1 METPQSDEAI
11 NSIKDIRQQL
21 EARIETQHKS
31 HMDML
36 SSVQSIIPNLVSSLD
51 LSLKVLSSF
60 NHRPFAPTPSLP
72 LPLPSFNPPKSSLQQ
87 LPQNPSSNSNNNHQ
101 NPKTSLATTN
111 PESEKISPLTIV
123 RSMVAV
129 CLLGRVPFSPI
140 DSSTVLRKL
149 ENDQTITPQ
158 DNAALQELGG
168 DSGGPTLAV
177 EIALRSMADD
187 NGAVQLEEFVVSGKA
202 RIMVLNIDRT
212 RLLRELPET
221 AQHQQQNESSF
232 GDVNTNQ
239 NQNQRQINTGSA
251 NVNGVM
257 IGGPVLRPTSDMWMS
272 QGDPH
277 MSGLPPMFSG
287 GGPRGAPRLMGMMAA
302 HRGIG
307 IPPMH
312 RLPLGPNVSGSSV
325 NAIPQKPKTYDDD
338 VKDVEALL
346 NKKTFKEMQKS
357 KAGEELYHLLHRP
370 TARETAVAEK
380 VQIHCLL

>member
-158 DNAALQELGG
+158 DKAALQELGG

-187 NGAVQLEEFVVSGKA
+187 NGAVELEEFVVGGKA
-202 RIMVLNIDRT
+202 RNMVLKIDRT

-239 NQNQRQINTGSA
+239 NQQQINTGSTS
-251 NVNGVM
+251 VNGVM
-257 IGGPVLRPTSDMWMS
+257 IGRLVMRPNSDMWMS

-277 MSGLPPMFSG
+277 MSGLPPM
-287 GGPRGAPRLMGMMAA
+287 LC
-302 HRGIG
+302 
-307 IPPMH
+307 
-312 RLPLGPNVSGSSV
+312 GSSF
-325 NAIPQKPKTYDDD
+325 NAIPQKPKTYDEDL
-338 VKDVEALL
+338 KDVEALL
-346 NKKTFKEMQKS
+346 NKKSFREMQDS
-357 KAGEELYHLLHRP
+357 KAAEELSDLIHRP
-370 TARETAVAEK
+370 TARETAVAAR
-380 VQIHCLL
+380 VQSHCLL